1 MGEAFKAPAQVED
14 ERVRLVLLEI
24 GNEEIQQERFS
35 GAGTP
40 QNHGVRHV
48 AVMKVQEV
56 RRVVVGLQ
64 DRKILLP
71 EMRVARFATV
81 KGEKKREIRIV
92 GV

>member
-1 MGEAFKAPAQVED
+1 
-14 ERVRLVLLEI
+14 
-24 GNEEIQQERFS
+24 
-35 GAGTP
+35 
-40 QNHGVRHV
+40 
-48 AVMKVQEV
+48 MKVQEV